1 MMERLLKLKNV
12 SSKLS
17 LLYIEDDHTLQNKTK
32 GIFDNLFKVID
43 VANDGEGGVL
53 QYETYFYENQIYY
66 DIVVTDIRMPKL
78 DGIGVVKKIL
88 SQNKDQKIIVTSA
101 FGEKDD
107 LIEFINLGI
116 SKFMQK
122 PFTMDQLINTLY
134 QVVDDLVD
142 NEEDN
147 IIQLSGDLFWNKLLK
162 ELTYQ
167 DKVIKLSYNE
177 IIILTAII
185 NHPEKIFSQFDL
197 YNLIMVE
204 GEVRDFS
211 QDSLKSIIKRL
222 RQKLPYDVIQ
232 NIYAQGYR
240 LQLVK

>member
-1 MMERLLKLKNV
+1 MDRLFELKKV
-12 SSKLS
+12 ASKLS
-17 LLYIEDDHTLQNKTK
+17 LLYIEDDQILQSKTK
-32 GIFDNLFKVID
+32 AIFDNLFKEID
-43 VANDGEGGVL
+43 VADDGESGIL
-53 QYETYFYENQIYY
+53 KYETYFYKNQIYY
-66 DIVVTDIRMPKL
+66 DIVITDIRMPKL
-78 DGIGVVKKIL
+78 DGIEVVKKIL
-88 SQNKDQKIIVTSA
+88 SQNKEQKIIVISA

-122 PFTMDQLINTLY
+122 PFTMDQLIMTLN

-147 IIQLSGDLFWNKLLK
+147 IIQLTQDMYWNKLLK

-167 DKVIKLSYNE
+167 GKIIKLSYNE
-177 IIILTAII
+177 IIILNTII

-197 YNLIMVE
+197 FDLVMAE
-204 GEVRDFS
+204 GENRDFS

-222 RQKLPYDVIQ
+222 RQKLPYDIIQ
-232 NIYAQGYR
+232 NIYGQGYR
-240 LQLVK
+240 LLLVK